1 MSGPDREILE
11 RKLGSLN
18 RFLRDLSAIAAL
30 DSAGRRQQ
38 HYAVE
43 RLLQLLCECAAD
55 IARQF
60 VKAQGDSLPASYRE
74 IFTALERA
82 GALPRAM
89 AADLVS
95 ACGMRDLLTHLYD
108 DIDLDRVIAAI
119 DPAIALYGA
128 FAAWA
133 LDRLGP
139 SGRDEGA

>member
-1 MSGPDREILE
+1 MAVPDREILE

-30 DSAGRRQQ
+30 DSTGRRQQ

-55 IARQF
+55 IALQF

-74 IFTALERA
+74 IFIALERA
-82 GALPRAM
+82 GALPGAM
-89 AADLVS
+89 AAELIS
-95 ACGMRDLLTHLYD
+95 ACGMRNLLTHLYD

-128 FAAWA
+128 FARWA
-133 LDRLGP
+133 LDGLGTP
-139 SGRDEGA
+139 GPEPAT

>member
-1 MSGPDREILE
+1 MAVPDREILE

-18 RFLRDLSAIAAL
+18 CFLRDLSAIAAL
-30 DSAGRRQQ
+30 DSTGRRQQ

-55 IARQF
+55 IALQF

-74 IFTALERA
+74 IFIALERA
-82 GALPRAM
+82 GALPGAM
-89 AADLVS
+89 AAELIS
-95 ACGMRDLLTHLYD
+95 ACGMRNLLTHLYD

-128 FAAWA
+128 FARWA
-133 LDRLGP
+133 LDGLGTP
-139 SGRDEGA
+139 GPEPAT